1 MKMPCDP
8 VNELSEGKNM
18 SKFVKYLAAAAI
30 PAAIAALPALA
41 QDPVLPAVPA
51 IHPVPTLGELP
62 PPESLRPCC
71 AFGDDLHVRAAGIRF
86 G

>member
-8 VNELSEGKNM
+8 VDELSEGKNM

-41 QDPVLPAVPA
+41 QDAQAVAADPA
-51 IHPVPTLGELP
+51 I
-62 PPESLRPCC
+62 
-71 AFGDDLHVRAAGIRF
+71 AAAEEAVAVD
-86 G
+86 